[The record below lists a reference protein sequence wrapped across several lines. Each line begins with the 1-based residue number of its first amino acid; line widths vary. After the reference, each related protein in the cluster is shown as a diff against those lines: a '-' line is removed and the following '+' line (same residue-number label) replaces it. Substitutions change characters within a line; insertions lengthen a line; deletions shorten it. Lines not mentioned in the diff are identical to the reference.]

1 MYKLYTYNIH
11 GFCVINRSSLSF
23 IRLLDLIVDNSHLNS
38 VIYDRYND
46 IIFSHKGTNNNV

>member
-23 IRLLDLIVDNSHLNS
+23 IRLLDLIVDNSHLDS
-38 VIYDRYND
+38 VIYNRYND
-46 IIFSHKGTNNNV
+46 IIFNHKGS